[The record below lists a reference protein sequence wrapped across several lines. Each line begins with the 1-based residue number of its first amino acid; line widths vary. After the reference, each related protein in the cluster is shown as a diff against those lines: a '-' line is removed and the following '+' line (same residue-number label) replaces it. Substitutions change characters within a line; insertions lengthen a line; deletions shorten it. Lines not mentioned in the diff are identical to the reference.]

1 MAYFVPEEKLVPA
14 DEDLSEP
21 LENLGA
27 VDLLVADEL
36 RADEVK
42 NLRANIRTNKSC
54 SVKSQVQKIR
64 VKKQDVGLHKGQQSK
79 RNHVMKCF

>member
-1 MAYFVPEEKLVPA
+1 MAYFVPEEELVPA

-21 LENLGA
+21 LENLGV

-42 NLRANIRTNKSC
+42 NLGANIRTHKSC
-54 SVKSQVQKIR
+54 SVNDRFRRSGSRSRMWVCT
-64 VKKQDVGLHKGQQSK
+64 GANSPKGTK
-79 RNHVMKCF
+79 